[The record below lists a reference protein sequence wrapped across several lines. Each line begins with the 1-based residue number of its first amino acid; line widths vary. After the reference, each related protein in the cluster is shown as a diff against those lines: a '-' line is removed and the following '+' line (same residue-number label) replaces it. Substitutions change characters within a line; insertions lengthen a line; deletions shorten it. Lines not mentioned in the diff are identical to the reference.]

1 MTTTAN
7 DDIIPPQVVV
17 DGVSVTLD
25 DNPIVSEA
33 ELTVDAGEMVG
44 IVGPNGSGK
53 STLLR
58 VIYRALRPSA
68 GAVRIDGDDVWQLT
82 ARQSAQ
88 RTAAVVQE
96 SGSDFSLTV
105 ADVVAMGRNPHKDP
119 LDRDTATDHEICVRA
134 LTRTGTAALA
144 GRAFDTLSGGE
155 KQRVLLARALTQ
167 RPRLLVLDEP
177 TNHLDIRFQLEL
189 LDLVRA
195 LGVSTLTVMHDLT
208 HAVAYCD
215 RVYVLHRGRVVADG
229 PPADVLTPELVG
241 DVFGVRSCRWV
252 DPDTGQVHLG
262 FSRLPD
268 TTAAAVPAGVPLT
281 AARKESP

>member
-1 MTTTAN
+1 MTVTSNGEAV
-7 DDIIPPQVVV
+7 PPQVVV

-33 ELTVDAGEMVG
+33 ALTVDDGEMVG

-58 VIYRALRPSA
+58 VIYRALRPAA
-68 GAVRIDGDDVWQLT
+68 GAVRVEGHDVWQLT

-96 SGSDFSLTV
+96 SGSDFSLKV
-105 ADVVAMGRNPHKDP
+105 ADVVAMGRNPHKGP
-119 LDRDTATDHEICVRA
+119 LDRDTAADREICAQA
-134 LTRTGTAALA
+134 LARTGTTALA
-144 GRAFDTLSGGE
+144 GRDFDTLSGGE

-177 TNHLDIRFQLEL
+177 TNHLDIRYQLEL
-189 LDLVRA
+189 LDLIRT
-195 LGVSTLTVMHDLT
+195 LGVTTLTVMHDLT
-208 HAVAYCD
+208 HAVSYCD
-215 RVYVLHRGRVVADG
+215 RVYVLHQGRVVADG
-229 PPADVLTPELVG
+229 PPADVLTPGLVAE
-241 DVFGVRSCRWV
+241 VFGVRSCSWV
-252 DPDTGQVHLG
+252 DPDTGHVHLG

-268 TTAAAVPAGVPLT
+268 TTNDAVPAGVPLT
-281 AARKESP
+281 PARKEVS